1 MLLHISQNPRKS
13 STSHLFKIKQKNHS
27 QGQFRSSSQRFRYI
41 RTSEAAATK
50 TSFFH
55 LRHTVHMSGVMSSAL
70 CFWLMHSLQSRPR
83 LLFQKYMIATAVLIL
98 SECELRNEGTTYMDL
113 SFEDESECGVCTVVG
128 PPHCHRGRGLCRN
141 PRPCFLRLI
150 SRPLQLQKR
159 SMSQRAELSLHRC
172 RLHKLCK
179 VHLPCFPLQ
188 VSATCNSDSQKR
200 AHDVVLGNQSNKR
213 KAQPRFIIFRS
224 SASNS

>member
-1 MLLHISQNPRKS
+1 
-13 STSHLFKIKQKNHS
+13 
-27 QGQFRSSSQRFRYI
+27 
-41 RTSEAAATK
+41 
-50 TSFFH
+50 
-55 LRHTVHMSGVMSSAL
+55 MSGVMSSAL

-128 PPHCHRGRGLCRN
+128 PPHCHRGRGLCGN

-188 VSATCNSDSQKR
+188 VCKLVVGRRSRIEGTIQIVKVAGTDAPATSV
-200 AHDVVLGNQSNKR
+200 H
-213 KAQPRFIIFRS
+213 RS
-224 SASNS
+224 T